1 MRSAA
6 VAVALT
12 AAAVLVVA
20 LTAVAVA
27 VALTAVA
34 VLAVVGHRTR
44 PEAVVV
50 GARPRLRPILQEAAG
65 VAVVPRLRLRPIRQ
79 AVAVVLRL
87 HLRPIRQEAAVEP

>member
-1 MRSAA
+1 MRSA
-6 VAVALT
+6 
-12 AAAVLVVA
+12 
-20 LTAVAVA
+20 AVA

-50 GARPRLRPILQEAAG
+50 GARPRLRPIRQEAAG

-79 AVAVVLRL
+79 
-87 HLRPIRQEAAVEP
+87 EAAVEP